1 MKGVTLQERS
11 SNYAAARKVVED
23 RLYASIGVMVDKVH
37 TVPECVQDWEAI
49 TGKMHQVIFLSEEL
63 RVLFSA
69 YTYMLLEELVKA
81 GELETAER
89 IHERYGR
96 MAVSHIKPIEKFW
109 LVSTDV
115 ESEPPVNTQP

>member
-1 MKGVTLQERS
+1 MKGTTLQERS
-11 SNYAAARKVVED
+11 TNYAAARKVVED
-23 RLYASIGVMVDKVH
+23 RLYASIGVLVDKVH
-37 TVPECVQDWEAI
+37 SLPECVQDWEGI

-69 YTYMLLEELVKA
+69 YTYMVLEELVKA
-81 GELETAER
+81 GDLKTAER

-109 LVSTDV
+109 GMSTSVD
-115 ESEPPVNTQP
+115 SEPDVDKQP